1 MIQINVEQTKAPYL
15 MKTSLDISLYIP
27 YIDGN
32 NEDNISILQATD
44 LTCDF
49 QKFDLPICFQQLERY
64 LEKI

>member
-1 MIQINVEQTKAPYL
+1 
-15 MKTSLDISLYIP
+15 MKTSLDQSLIIP
-27 YIDGN
+27 FIDKTN
-32 NEDNISILQATD
+32 DYYVDNNISILQATD